1 MQEQR
6 LSTGTAPCRV
16 SSQHA
21 VDKERTNP
29 LAVLAGMDEET
40 AQKEYI
46 TLVKSLAEKYA
57 K

>member
-1 MQEQR
+1 
-6 LSTGTAPCRV
+6 
-16 SSQHA
+16 
-21 VDKERTNP
+21 